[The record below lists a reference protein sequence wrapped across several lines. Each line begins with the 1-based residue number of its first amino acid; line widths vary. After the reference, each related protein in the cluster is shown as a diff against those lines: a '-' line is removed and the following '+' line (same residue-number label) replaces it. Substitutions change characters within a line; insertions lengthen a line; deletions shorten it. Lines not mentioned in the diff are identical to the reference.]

1 VAPAGGGLVH
11 PHGGAAAGVLQPAA
25 LLRPGPAG
33 RVRQVGSAPFR
44 VATWNIRAAIG
55 PGEPFPAGW
64 WRYVTDERFERIVS
78 TIRALDADV
87 VGLQEVGFYDVHGE
101 VHDQPLELADR
112 TGMHV
117 RYAAVHAYALI
128 EPESGRAVGSATW
141 GNVLLTREPVR
152 HGFAT
157 GLPAGADDA
166 LVEPGGSGLP
176 LAGVTFAAAPYG
188 TREPR
193 CAVGGTVSLG
203 GADATVISTHLSY
216 AGSRQRADQAE
227 ALVDLAADHADP
239 VILLGDFNA
248 PVETTEMA
256 PLRAAFV
263 DAFAAVGIPPGDPA
277 RRSCGPLPI
286 DHVFVRGLA
295 VEDCHVVTKAG
306 DASDHLPVVATLRP
320 EVG

>member
-1 VAPAGGGLVH
+1 MRSTERARPSESGFRHRAEGAGI
-11 PHGGAAAGVLQPAA
+11 
-25 LLRPGPAG
+25 
-33 RVRQVGSAPFR
+33 R

-101 VHDQPLELADR
+101 VHDQPLELAER

-117 RYAAVHAYALI
+117 RYAAVHAYTLI
-128 EPESGRAVGSATW
+128 EPETGGAVGSATW
-141 GNVLLTREPVR
+141 GNVLLTRDPVR
-152 HGFAT
+152 DGFAT

-166 LVEPGGSGLP
+166 LVEPRDSDLP
-176 LAGVTFAAAPYG
+176 LAGVTFQAAPYG

-193 CAVGGTVSLG
+193 CAVGGAVSVG
-203 GADATVISTHLSY
+203 GVDATVISTHLSY
-216 AGSRQRADQAE
+216 AGSAQRADQAA
-227 ALVDLAADHADP
+227 ALVEISADHADP
-239 VILLGDFNA
+239 LILLGDFNA

-263 DAFAAVGIPPGDPA
+263 DAFAAVGIPPADPE

-295 VEDCHVVTKAG
+295 VDDCRVVTEAG
-306 DASDHLPVVATLRP
+306 DASDHLPVVATLRA